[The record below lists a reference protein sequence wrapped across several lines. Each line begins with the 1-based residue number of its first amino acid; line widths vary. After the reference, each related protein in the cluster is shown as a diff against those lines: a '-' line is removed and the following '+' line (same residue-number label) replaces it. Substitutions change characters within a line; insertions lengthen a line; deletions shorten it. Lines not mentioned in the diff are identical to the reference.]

1 MMNVMGIF
9 LRAHWRNLAIVSYRV
24 PDEVLTPYLPPGC
37 ELDRMDGSAFASLVA
52 FEFRDTRVL
61 DIKWPGFVHF
71 LEWNLRF
78 YVRNG
83 REDANRRGVV
93 FVREFVPSR
102 LIAAIAKLGYNE
114 PYASAALRQTI
125 TSTEMRYSVNWKST
139 PGMIALGLIPKPQRA
154 DPQSRDS
161 FFKEHQW
168 GFGRRRSGERVAYE
182 VQHPEW
188 EVLPVT
194 SVRVEMDWTR
204 MYGPQWAIMQDKEPY
219 HAVFAIGSDV
229 TVSWPTT

>member
-1 MMNVMGIF
+1 MGIF

-24 PDEVLTPYLPPGC
+24 PDEVLIPYLPPGC

-61 DIKWPGFVHF
+61 GVKWPGFVNF

-78 YVRNG
+78 YVR
-83 REDANRRGVV
+83 DPDLDRRGVV

-102 LIAAIAKLGYNE
+102 MIANIAKIGYNE
-114 PYASAALRQTI
+114 PYESAALRQTI
-125 TSTEMRYSVNWKST
+125 TSTEMQYSISWSGAE
-139 PGMIALGLIPKPQRA
+139 GMIALGLIPKPQRSDA
-154 DPQSRDS
+154 QSREF

-168 GFGRRRSGERVAYE
+168 GFGRRRSGERVVYE

-194 SVRVEMDWTR
+194 SVRVEMNWAG
-204 MYGPQWAIMQDKEPY
+204 MYGPQWGIMQNKQPY
-219 HAVFAIGSDV
+219 HAVFAVGSDV
-229 TVSWPTT
+229 TVSWPTR

>member
-1 MMNVMGIF
+1 MSIF

-24 PDEVLTPYLPPGC
+24 PDEVLTPYLPRGC
-37 ELDRMDGSAFASLVA
+37 ELECIDGSAFASLVA

-61 DIKWPGFVHF
+61 GMKWPGFVNF

-78 YVRNG
+78 YVTDKNKG
-83 REDANRRGVV
+83 RRGVV

-102 LIAAIAKLGYNE
+102 MIAAIAKLGYNE
-114 PYASAALRQTI
+114 PYESAALRQTI
-125 TSTEMRYSVNWKST
+125 TSTEMRYSVNWKNAS
-139 PGMIALGLIPKPQRA
+139 GMIALGLTPKPQRA
-154 DPQSRDS
+154 DPQSRES

-168 GFGRRRSGERVAYE
+168 GFGKRRSGERVVYE

-194 SVRVEMDWTR
+194 SVRVEIDWR
-204 MYGPQWAIMQDKEPY
+204 EMYGPQWAIMQDEEPY
-219 HAVFAIGSDV
+219 HAVFAVGSDI
-229 TVSWPTT
+229 TVSWPTR